1 MVEVR
6 VCVGTSC
13 HLNGSYNVVQ
23 DIQQMIEQYELHE
36 KIDFEA
42 IFCMKECQAKGV
54 SIKVGE
60 EAYRIEPD
68 QVKSFFT
75 DKVMSLI
82 RQD

>member
-36 KIDFEA
+36 EIDFEA

-60 EAYRIEPD
+60 NAYRIEPD
-68 QVKSFFT
+68 QVKGFFT

-82 RQD
+82 SLG